1 MKQKEYKQKLRN
13 FFSSLSKNDSEHKKL
28 KKIDD
33 FRAERGIQ
41 KYLKIAAIFLLS
53 VFSCAQLAFAAPTS
67 LIPKEEITSEKPYND
82 PENELARSFQTGQF
96 EIWQLGDY
104 AIYLIELLIF
114 FAGGISV
121 LFIVVG
127 GYEYMIGGVTEDKE
141 AGKKTIGYAVTGFVI
156 SLLAW
161 TIVEFVQIWITSG
174 GA

>member
-1 MKQKEYKQKLRN
+1 MKPKEYKQKLRN
-13 FFSSLSKNDSEHKKL
+13 FFSGLSKNDSESTKL
-28 KKIDD
+28 KKIDA
-33 FRAERGIQ
+33 FRSERGVQ

-53 VFSCAQLAFAAPTS
+53 IFSCAQLALAASPTT
-67 LIPKEEITSEKPYND
+67 LIPKKDDALAPD
-82 PENELARSFQTGQF
+82 HPRNELADSFQSGRF
-96 EIWQLGDY
+96 EIWQIGDY
-104 AIYLIELLIF
+104 VIYLIELLIF

-141 AGKKTIGYAVTGFVI
+141 AGKKTIGYAITGFVV

-161 TIVEFVQIWITSG
+161 TIVEFVQIWVTSG